1 MIHTRIY
8 LQGSMAC
15 PSGGEWHREG
25 MASDKE
31 TTRESTEDAQQ
42 NKGEQFLGT
51 EGRLPSSNLLHSY
64 WKWPIY
70 SWFIY

>member
-1 MIHTRIY
+1 
-8 LQGSMAC
+8 MAC

-31 TTRESTEDAQQ
+31 TTKKSTEDAQQ

-51 EGRLPSSNLLHSY
+51 EGRLHRKTIG
-64 WKWPIY
+64 KW
-70 SWFIY
+70 WFHGIFHGI

>member
-1 MIHTRIY
+1 
-8 LQGSMAC
+8 MAC
-15 PSGGEWHREG
+15 PSGGEWHRDG

-64 WKWPIY
+64 
-70 SWFIY
+70 